1 MKQKDIILIVVIMI
15 IAGIFSFIVSGMIFG
30 KPADHKTQVEVVE
43 PISAD
48 FPQVDQRYFNKDSI
62 DSTQL
67 IQIGDQNNQKPF

>member
-30 KPADHKTQVEVVE
+30 KPADRKTQVEVVE

-48 FPQVDQRYFNKDSI
+48 FLKLIKDTLIRTLSIQRN
-62 DSTQL
+62 
-67 IQIGDQNNQKPF
+67 